1 MHLFFKKT
9 FRKVF
14 LSIYIL
20 FYFFFIS
27 YSLFYT
33 CLADVF
39 LDEFDENEI
48 LETATETSSLPEIFS
63 KNVIVLDRK
72 TKLALYEKDAYKKV
86 PMASTTKIMT
96 CIIALENSNLTDIV
110 TISNKASSIH
120 GSALG
125 LSKNAKITM
134 EDLLYGLMLRS
145 GNDCAIAIAEHISG
159 NIENFQI
166 LMNNKAKS
174 LNLNN
179 TNFVTPHG
187 LDNENHYTTAYELAI
202 LTDYALGNDIFR
214 KIVSTKEHT
223 IYINSTPRTI
233 SNTNELLGN
242 TPGVYGV
249 KTGFTF
255 NAGRCLVSS
264 VKRNDL
270 DIIVVVLGADT
281 KKIRTTDS
289 KKLIEYTY
297 STFSYIDTYP
307 NISNTFNTYQKFFYE
322 NLILEKTTTI
332 PEICLS
338 MKENYLYPIKN
349 TDINNI
355 KVKIYSLN
363 KFDFKMNK
371 NQKIGLLTVYV
382 NDKILYSL
390 DILLSNDLEKNTPY
404 YYFKYIIKNYFKSI
418 ISL

>member
-1 MHLFFKKT
+1 MRLFLKKT
-9 FRKVF
+9 LKKVL
-14 LSIYIL
+14 LSIFIL
-20 FYFFFIS
+20 FYIFSIS
-27 YSLFYT
+27 YSVFYT
-33 CLADVF
+33 CLADDF
-39 LDEFDENEI
+39 LEEFEENDI

-63 KNVIVLDRK
+63 KNVIVLDKK
-72 TKLALYEKDAYKKV
+72 TKLVLYEKDAYKKV

-96 CIIALENSNLTDIV
+96 CIIALENSNLTDIITV
-110 TISNKASSIH
+110 SKKASSIH
-120 GSALG
+120 GSTLG
-125 LSKNAKITM
+125 LPKNSKITM
-134 EDLLYGLMLRS
+134 QDLLYGLMLRS

-159 NIENFQI
+159 SIESFQI
-166 LMNNKAKS
+166 LMNNKAKA

-187 LDNENHYTTAYELAI
+187 LDDENHYTTAYELAI
-202 LTDYALGNDIFR
+202 LTDYALNNDIFK
-214 KIVSTKEHT
+214 KIVSTKEHI
-223 IYINSTPRTI
+223 IYINNSPRTL

-289 KKLIEYTY
+289 KKLIEYIY
-297 STFSYIDTYP
+297 SAFSYVDTYP
-307 NISNTFNTYQKFFYE
+307 KVFNTFNTYQEFLNN
-322 NLILEKTTTI
+322 NLILEKTTTVPKI
-332 PEICLS
+332 YLDQ
-338 MKENYLYPIKN
+338 KENYLYPIKN

-355 KVKIYSLN
+355 EVKIYTLN
-363 KFDFKMNK
+363 KFDFKMSK
-371 NQKIGLLTVYV
+371 NQKIGLLSVYV

-390 DILLSNDLEKNTPY
+390 DILLSNDLEKNTPN
-404 YYFKYIIKNYFKSI
+404 YYFKYMIKNYFKSI